1 MENTVNRLLGVNV
14 ICEMSKKRSPII
26 TMFYYNEDDPFLVNY
41 VEYRRASGT
50 IIHEAM
56 ITFPEL
62 DEWLEKMSK
71 NGYFML
77 NRHKVLT
84 DLKAL

>member
-1 MENTVNRLLGVNV
+1 MENTVNRLTGVNV

-41 VEYRRASGT
+41 VEYRRASG
-50 IIHEAM
+50 IITYEAM

-62 DEWLEKMSK
+62 DERLEKMSK
-71 NGYFML
+71 KGYFML
-77 NRHKVLT
+77 DRHKVLT